1 MNKNVANLLFAL
13 VIVLAPTAFAQT
25 PGGDVTD
32 MQALRDAVRSDKKA
46 YVASVLNLT
55 PAEAK
60 NFWPAYD
67 AYQRTLDM
75 TNRERNVTIQGVIS
89 SDKAVSDPYAR
100 QIARDLVEADEI
112 EVKAR
117 RKLYSK
123 MMRALPPTKAVRYL
137 QLESKI
143 RAIQQYAIA
152 EAIPLMK

>member
-1 MNKNVANLLFAL
+1 MKKQMLNLL
-13 VIVLAPTAFAQT
+13 LAVVMVVVPTVFAQ
-25 PGGDVTD
+25 GRDVDVTD

-152 EAIPLMK
+152 ETIPLMK